1 MFGRGSHRRST
12 GGGGPRRWSWRS
24 TRRPRRLTASA
35 LGGVVLAAAVLT
47 GFASP
52 AQAATAITI
61 NGGSGG
67 RALDGIGAVSG
78 GGGNSRLLIDYPEP
92 QRSDILD
99 YLFKP
104 GRGAAMQ
111 LLKTEIGGDTNSTSG
126 AEPSHEHTRGAIN
139 CNRGYEWWLM
149 EQARARNANIA
160 LAGLAWGAPGWIGN
174 GNFWSND
181 SIDYL
186 VAWLDCAATHGLT
199 INYLGGWNEK
209 GYNATW
215 YKNLRSAL
223 NSRGYSSVKIVAS
236 DDFGW
241 GAADES
247 LRDPA
252 FANAVQ
258 VFGSH
263 YVCGYRSAQTSCP
276 SSNNAVSTGK
286 SLWASENGSDDYNA
300 GAQALARGI
309 NRGYIDGKMTG
320 YINWP
325 AIAAITPNIPWATT
339 GVAVAQ
345 QPWSGAYSIG
355 KSTWVMAQTT
365 QFTAPGWR
373 YLDGSTG
380 YLGGNR
386 NNGSYVSLKSTNNS
400 DYSTIIETMDAGS
413 AQTLDFTVTGG
424 LSTGAVHVWSTN
436 VRSNNTADH
445 FVRGSDITPSG
456 GRFSLTVQPG
466 YVYSITTTT
475 GQGKSTAVSPAA
487 GNLKLPY
494 ADTFD
499 SYAVGREAKYLMDQ
513 QGSFEIA
520 GCGGGRAGQCVR
532 QMSEQT
538 PIFWTSGQAEPY
550 TLLGDLS
557 WRNYTVSSDVML
569 EKSGYA
575 QLVGRANTYNH
586 QGPQNLN
593 GYYFRVTDGGA
604 WSIRSNNTSGNW
616 RTLASGNTSALGTGR
631 WHTLSLTLNGSTLTA
646 AIDGNTVGTVSDST
660 WVAGQIGYG
669 TGQGVTAQFD
679 NLSITPVGNS
689 GEPGATGAIRGAGSN
704 RCLDVNG
711 ASQADG
717 SVVQIWDCNGGANQQ
732 WTLTTSNQLTVYGN
746 KCLDVPGTAAGTR
759 ARILTCNG
767 GSGQQWRVNADGTI
781 TGVGSGLCLD
791 VNGAGTANG
800 TAVQIWT
807 CTGGSNQQWI
817 RG

>member
-1 MFGRGSHRRST
+1 MFST
-12 GGGGPRRWSWRS
+12 VS
-24 TRRPRRLTASA
+24 RPRRSWRAVMSATAAS
-35 LGGVVLAAAVLT
+35 VLAAAAVLT
-47 GFASP
+47 ASASP

-67 RALDGIGAVSG
+67 RAFDGVGAVSG

-92 QRSDILD
+92 QRSDLLD

-104 GRGAAMQ
+104 GYGAAMQ
-111 LLKTEIGGDTNSTSG
+111 LLKAEIGGDTNSTSG
-126 AEPSHEHTRGAIN
+126 AEPSHEHTRGSVN

-149 EQARARNANIA
+149 EQARMRNPNIA
-160 LAGLAWGAPGWIGN
+160 LVGLAWGAPGWIGN
-174 GNFWSND
+174 GNFWSTD
-181 SIDYL
+181 SINYL
-186 VAWLDCAATHGLT
+186 VGWLDCAASHGLT

-209 GYNATW
+209 GYNTTW
-215 YKNLRSAL
+215 YKNLRSTL
-223 NSRGYSSVKIVAS
+223 NSRGYGNVKIVAS

-276 SSNNAVSTGK
+276 SSANAVSTGK
-286 SLWASENGSDDYNA
+286 QLWASENGSDDYNA
-300 GAQALARGI
+300 GAPALARGI
-309 NRGYIDGKMTG
+309 NRGYLDGKMTG

-355 KSTWVMAQTT
+355 KSTWVMAHTT

-373 YLDGSTG
+373 YLDASSG

-400 DYSTIIETMDAGS
+400 DYSTVIETQDAGS
-413 AQTLDFTVTGG
+413 AQQLDFTVTGG
-424 LSTGAVHVWSTN
+424 LSTGTVRVWATN
-436 VRSNNTADH
+436 LRSNNSADH
-445 FVRGSDITPSG
+445 FVRGADITPNG

-475 GQGKSTAVSPAA
+475 GQGKGTAVSPAQ

-499 SYAVGREAKYLMDQ
+499 SYATGREAKYLMDQ

-520 GCGGGRAGQCVR
+520 GCGAGRAGQCVR
-532 QMSEQT
+532 QMSDQA
-538 PIFWTSGQAEPY
+538 PIYWTSGQAEPY
-550 TLLGDLS
+550 TLLGDLT
-557 WRNYTVSSDVML
+557 WRNYTVTSDVLL
-569 EKSGYA
+569 EKPGYV
-575 QLVGRANTYNH
+575 QLIGRGNTYNH

-616 RTLASGNTSALGTGR
+616 RTLASGNTAALGTGR
-631 WHTLSLTLNGSTLTA
+631 WHNLSLKLNGSTLTA
-646 AIDGNTVGTVSDST
+646 AVDGTTVGTVSDST

-679 NLSITPVGNS
+679 NLSITPGDGS
-689 GEPGATGAIRGAGSN
+689 SSPTGELRSASAN

-717 SVVQIWDCNGGANQQ
+717 AVVQIWDCNGGTNQQ
-732 WTLTTSNQLTVYGN
+732 WTVGTNNQLTVYGN
-746 KCLDVPGTAAGTR
+746 KCLDVPGTASGSR
-759 ARILTCNG
+759 ARIMTCNG
-767 GSGQQWRVNADGTI
+767 GSNQQWRLNADGTVV
-781 TGVGSGLCLD
+781 GVGSGLCLD

-807 CTGGSNQQWI
+807 CNGGSNQQWV